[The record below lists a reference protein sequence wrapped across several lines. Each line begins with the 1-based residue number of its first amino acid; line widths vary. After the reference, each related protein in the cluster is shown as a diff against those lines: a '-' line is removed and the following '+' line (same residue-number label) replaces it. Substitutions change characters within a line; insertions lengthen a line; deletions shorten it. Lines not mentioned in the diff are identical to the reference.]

1 MHGSLVEA
9 PHRSWLAM
17 NLQASAVTCYFVEL
31 KANQAARLPAASKG
45 TEAYCF
51 NVQEGACLH
60 CFPMRTL

>member
-17 NLQASAVTCYFVEL
+17 NLQAPAVTCYFVEL
-31 KANQAARLPAASKG
+31 KANQVARLPAASKG

-51 NVQEGACLH
+51 NVREGAC
-60 CFPMRTL
+60 